1 MRLIFIPEKLSEV
14 HCVTAREA
22 RSLPFYWFSTLKFF
36 LNPVREFPF
45 YHSHVRY
52 TDETKR
58 KFEKSSASEVGV
70 LWVAHRDRFW
80 NLWFHH
86 RGMKFSWNCAIVH
99 GRFMSNLS
107 KRTLTN
113 RVSFQMHINKSW
125 FRDLSNLSKRT
136 LTNRV
141 SGTNWEFIIGKS
153 IRFWNKGFHNRGI
166 NNPSFQKNTHPQPPY
181 QALAWSYR

>member
-1 MRLIFIPEKLSEV
+1 MKYFYLAKCSMRLIFIPEKLSEV

-22 RSLPFYWFSTLKFF
+22 RSLPFYWFSPLKFF

-113 RVSFQMHINKSW
+113 CVSFQMHINKSW
-125 FRDLSNLSKRT
+125 FRDPSNLSKRT

-153 IRFWNKGFHNRGI
+153 IRFWE
-166 NNPSFQKNTHPQPPY
+166 
-181 QALAWSYR
+181 

>member
-1 MRLIFIPEKLSEV
+1 MPSRTLNLSTKPSQIGIRCSGTRKCSQRYEID
-14 HCVTAREA
+14 HFCQWFFQ
-22 RSLPFYWFSTLKFF
+22 PFSPLKFF
-36 LNPVREFPF
+36 LNPVGESPF

-113 RVSFQMHINKSW
+113 CVSFQMHINKSW
-125 FRDLSNLSKRT
+125 FRDPSNLSKRT

-153 IRFWNKGFHNRGI
+153 IRFWE
-166 NNPSFQKNTHPQPPY
+166 
-181 QALAWSYR
+181 